1 MDTELRVGTFHSSC
15 RHFYSI
21 AIFCTFPK
29 DSRFLQKSS
38 PINVSPFGLSCMA
51 TFTEITVDCVCIFS
65 RRKFIDALVR
75 CYAGVD
81 IFFQFSLNPSE
92 KDPRKPREPRDCI
105 TTLLRLYLAPLC
117 SIPSIIGDNRE
128 IPRVPTQDRRLGR
141 GNIGSRRWR
150 HRPAL

>member
-1 MDTELRVGTFHSSC
+1 MYF
-15 RHFYSI
+15 
-21 AIFCTFPK
+21 FP
-29 DSRFLQKSS
+29 
-38 PINVSPFGLSCMA
+38 
-51 TFTEITVDCVCIFS
+51 

-128 IPRVPTQDRRLGR
+128 IPRVPTQGILAAGDGDIGRRCDDTGQ
-141 GNIGSRRWR
+141 SSS
-150 HRPAL
+150 